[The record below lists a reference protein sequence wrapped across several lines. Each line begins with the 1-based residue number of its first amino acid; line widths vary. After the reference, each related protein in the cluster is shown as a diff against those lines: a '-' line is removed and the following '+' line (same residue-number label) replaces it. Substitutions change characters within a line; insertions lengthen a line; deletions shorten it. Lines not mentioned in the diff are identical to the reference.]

1 MLILAKNAEI
11 MLLRFYFKFSN
22 KKKTHQIYPFLTSTN
37 FKSAYSLCDNLTIKN
52 NQTINNQHLHDILG
66 NRSSYGQAFISV
78 AYIQTPPPPP
88 PPFPQEKSALRKESN
103 VKAGTHLVKATFRT
117 RNLRSMNVTISRQK
131 MTS

>member
-52 NQTINNQHLHDILG
+52 NQTINNQHLHAILG

-78 AYIQTPPPPP
+78 AYIQTPPPPLP
-88 PPFPQEKSALRKESN
+88 PSLRRNQPCGKSL
-103 VKAGTHLVKATFRT
+103 
-117 RNLRSMNVTISRQK
+117 MSRQEPIWSRPLSVRG
-131 MTS
+131 T